1 MENNSSTSHSKS
13 PVSLKP
19 LGLLIVLLVLG
30 ETLLLFLPEGFMTQ
44 TMISRLRE
52 ITSLPAAP
60 VQLMGD
66 SVSAGINPT
75 VVAESAALPAGAV
88 SNYSLPGT
96 SPLFAFFTL
105 RREIAA
111 GRIPKVIIFAPHPA
125 NLNAP
130 MIDRFIGRF
139 ATPREVMELLAN
151 RVSPAEC
158 LFGALCRVSY
168 TLRYREELQ
177 SFVTQGNREFFH
189 TWHTPIASVAT
200 SPSPSPTSEPEPERD
215 PNVFTE
221 GTLAPQLITP
231 FFVAPENA
239 IFIDKFCNLAAAHG
253 IRVAWVSMPTIAL
266 LTKRGSG
273 DTRDGKYFAYLESVA
288 RRHGNVTI
296 LHREIDVM
304 PDADFSDPRHLNR
317 HGAWVFSRQLGEWL
331 GQWRSEQQAFYD
343 AGYFHPLR
351 PLRVR

>member
-1 MENNSSTSHSKS
+1 VESNSSTSHSKTAL
-13 PVSLKP
+13 SLKP
-19 LGLLIVLLVLG
+19 LGLLIVLLVLT
-30 ETLLLFLPEGFMTQ
+30 ETAMHFLPEGFMTQ
-44 TMISRLRE
+44 TMVSRLRE
-52 ITSLPAAP
+52 ITSLPVAP

-66 SVSAGINPT
+66 SVSAAVNPA
-75 VVAESAALPAGAV
+75 VVATKAGLPAEAV

-96 SPLFAFFTL
+96 SPLFAYFTL

-111 GRIPKVIIFAPHPA
+111 GKVPKIIIFAPHPA

-139 ATPREVMELLAN
+139 ATVREAMDLLAN

-177 SFVTQGNREFFH
+177 AFVTQGNRDFFH
-189 TWHTPIASVAT
+189 TWHSPIASIAAA
-200 SPSPSPTSEPEPERD
+200 PLPTAEPEPEQH

-231 FFVAPENA
+231 FFVAPDNA
-239 IFIDKFCNLAAAHG
+239 IFIDKFCDLAAAHG
-253 IRVAWVSMPTIAL
+253 IRVLWVSMPTIPL
-266 LTKRGSG
+266 LAKRGSG

-296 LHREIDVM
+296 LHREIDIM
-304 PDADFSDPRHLNR
+304 PDAEFSDARHLNR
-317 HGAWVFSRQLGEWL
+317 HGAWVFSQQLGDWL
-331 GQWRSEQQAFYD
+331 GQRRNKQPD
-343 AGYFHPLR
+343 VL
-351 PLRVR
+351 